1 MCHCMFGM
9 CHCMCETT
17 QATQAGS
24 TQHVDV
30 ASLKRDLFASL
41 SVADDAGFE
50 ETLLAATLCPTLL
63 HFLGPD
69 YTGAVGTDE
78 MDQDIA
84 R

>member
-1 MCHCMFGM
+1 M
-9 CHCMCETT
+9 
-17 QATQAGS
+17 
-24 TQHVDV
+24 

-41 SVADDAGFE
+41 SVSDDGGFE
-50 ETLLAATLCPTLL
+50 QKLLAATLCPTLL

-69 YTGAVGTDE
+69 YTGAVGMDE